1 MSAMVYTRMVMCV
14 PFGCVSMCSMPRAC
28 SCVSVV
34 SKHKTKGLAVQAAF
48 HLVITGAM
56 LVFVLGDDVEMH
68 VRDFLVSDMCT
79 QSGQV
84 A

>member
-1 MSAMVYTRMVMCV
+1 MMVYTRMVMCV
-14 PFGCVSMCSMPRAC
+14 PFGCVSMCSMPV
-28 SCVSVV
+28 CVTLM
-34 SKHKTKGLAVQAAF
+34 HKTKGLAVQAAF